1 MDKMLTEERA
11 AFKSLDDVSYS
22 LRPID
27 EKKMSKNPWVEWNR
41 ARDKELG
48 W

>member
-1 MDKMLTEERA
+1 MDAMLAEERG
-11 AFKSLDDVSYS
+11 AFKSMDDINYA

-27 EKKMSKNPWVEWNR
+27 EKKLAHNAWIEWNR
-41 ARDKELG
+41 ARDKEVG